1 MPKLSLFSFQKMNKY
16 FLMPFAVPIICFS
29 TKFFSETMKTDNN
42 NRNIKEVSQD
52 NTHTF
57 VFLYQIIQSLSLFIG
72 GLGHFI
78 FFCSLKEKK
87 PEIEEKNIEESED
100 NKSKENKN
108 GDEVDDKI
116 KDALYS
122 INEDFNDNDANIE
135 ITDEE
140 ESDVD
145 SNANSNEDFDANS
158 DSFNRETYENTKRVK
173 KNNKKKKKKN
183 RDNSSFKYV
192 SRNYPDNYSKFTKK
206 SKKNI
211 LIIISMPLLFIL
223 YNLGIWNNY
232 QGNFLKHI

>member
-57 VFLYQIIQSLSLFIG
+57 VFLYQIIQSLCLFIG

-116 KDALYS
+116 KDALCS

-140 ESDVD
+140 ESDVK
-145 SNANSNEDFDANS
+145 ELK
-158 DSFNRETYENTKRVK
+158 RTTKRKRK
-173 KNNKKKKKKN
+173 KIEIIQVLNMLQEI
-183 RDNSSFKYV
+183 
-192 SRNYPDNYSKFTKK
+192 T
-206 SKKNI
+206 
-211 LIIISMPLLFIL
+211 LIIIPNSQKKAKKI
-223 YNLGIWNNY
+223 Y
-232 QGNFLKHI
+232 